1 MIKIYPLPERK
12 IFFPILAFW
21 AYTNWYLTKKIP
33 FNIILNEY
41 KRRAGDTDPP
51 RSFVALIDDVPVG
64 MVTLK
69 KKDLAARGDLSPWLS
84 TLYVPPEFRK
94 RGVGHALIQ
103 RIIEEAAGMGYEKL
117 YLFIDNRDFA
127 NLEKYYNSR
136 GWQYLASAPD
146 ADGDIAKIYCFT
158 L

>member
-1 MIKIYPLPERK
+1 MIKIYPLSERK
-12 IFFPILAFW
+12 IFFPILAYW

-51 RSFVALIDDVPVG
+51 LSFVALIDDIPGG

-69 KKDLAARGDLSPWLS
+69 KKDLAAREDLSPWLS
-84 TLYVPPEFRK
+84 TLYVPPEFRRK
-94 RGVGHALIQ
+94 GVGDELIG
-103 RIIEEAAGMGYEKL
+103 RIIAESREMGYKKL
-117 YLFIDNRDFA
+117 YLFIDNRNFA
-127 NLEKYYNSR
+127 YLEKYYTSR
-136 GWQYLASAPD
+136 GWQYLSSAPD
-146 ADGDIAKIYCFT
+146 ADGDIAKIYSLT

>member
-1 MIKIYPLPERK
+1 MIKIYPLQDKK

-21 AYTNWYLTKKIP
+21 AYTNWYLARNIP

-51 RSFVALIDDVPVG
+51 FSFVALIDDIPAG

-69 KKDLAARGDLSPWLS
+69 HNDLAARKDLFPWLS
-84 TLYVPPEFRK
+84 TLYVPPEFRE
-94 RGVGHALIQ
+94 RGVGEELINKVIYES
-103 RIIEEAAGMGYEKL
+103 REMGYGSL
-117 YLFIDNRDFA
+117 YLFIDNRNFTR
-127 NLEKYYNSR
+127 LEEYYTSR
-136 GWQYLASAPD
+136 GWQYLDSAPD
-146 ADGDIAKIYCFT
+146 SDGGIAKIYCFT